1 MSVCVYIYAHI
12 HTEFQTNYSK
22 VLSKTRGE
30 NNHYK
35 KNIFWTIPILKK
47 DLKNNNEESQKYLEW
62 LCGKKLASQP
72 HSSRFG
78 KCLPLELMDK
88 ASGFGQQK
96 PRRSPSYVL
105 NIVKASLWGHPGFRI
120 HKALPL

>member
-1 MSVCVYIYAHI
+1 M
-12 HTEFQTNYSK
+12 HTSTLNFKRITQKCYQK
-22 VLSKTRGE
+22 HGE
-30 NNHYK
+30 KITTTK

-72 HSSRFG
+72 HSSRFSPCGTMG

-96 PRRSPSYVL
+96 PRSPTYVL
-105 NIVKASLWGHPGFRI
+105 NKYC
-120 HKALPL
+120 